1 MTLTGHQLL
10 GFGSSRQGDQEFR
23 GVDPRNG
30 ETFDPPFTDAT
41 DQEVDRALELASQAF
56 SAMSEIDRPSRAA
69 FLEQIGQNLLD
80 LGDGLID
87 RTSAETALPE
97 ARLQGERGRTVGQL
111 NSFAE
116 VVREGSYLGAR
127 IDHAQPDRQP
137 LPKPDIRR
145 MLVPVGPVAIF
156 GASNFPL
163 AFSVAGGDTASAL
176 AAGCPVVVKGHPNH
190 PGASEMVG
198 RAIVEAAE
206 KTGMP
211 EGIFSLVQ
219 GTGHGVGLALVRH
232 PATAAVGFTGSLR
245 GGRALFDAAAARP
258 LPIPVYAE
266 MGSTNPLFLLPD
278 KLEAEAEALADGLLG
293 SVTLGAGQF
302 CTNPGL
308 IFVVEGSAA
317 DRFID
322 RLTNQ
327 LGAAAAGTM
336 LHAGIRQAFDAGVE
350 TLAEFDGVEL
360 RARGGGSAAGPC
372 AACPALLVTDS
383 ATFRS
388 RAELRE
394 EVFGPATLV
403 VRCADE
409 SELCELAAGLEGQL
423 TATLHGLESD
433 LDRLPKLPRILQ
445 HKAGRVLLGGFPTG
459 VEVCP
464 SMQHGGPYPSTT
476 DPRSTSVGTA
486 AIDRWLRPV
495 AYQGFTQKMLPSEL
509 RDGNPDGILRLV
521 DGSWSRD

>member
-10 GFGSSRQGDQEFR
+10 GFDSSTEGDQTFR
-23 GVDPRNG
+23 GIDPRNG
-30 ETFDPPFTDAT
+30 EPLDPAFTDAT
-41 DQEVDRALELASQAF
+41 DREVDRALRLAGDAF
-56 SAMSEIDRPSRAA
+56 SAMSDIDRPARAA
-69 FLEQIGQNLLD
+69 FLEQIGQNLID
-80 LGDGLID
+80 LGDELID

-111 NSFAE
+111 NAFAE
-116 VVREGSYLGAR
+116 VVREGSYVGAR

-137 LPKPDIRR
+137 LPKPDVRR

-198 RAIVEAAE
+198 RAIVEAAR

-232 PATAAVGFTGSLR
+232 PTTAAVGFTGSLR

-258 LPIPVYAE
+258 VPVPVYAE

-278 KLEAEAEALADGLLG
+278 KLDADAEALADGLLG

-308 IFVVEGSAA
+308 VFVVEGSAA

-322 RLTNQ
+322 HLASRL
-327 LGAAAAGTM
+327 GESSEGTM
-336 LHAGIRQAFDAGVE
+336 LHAGIRQAFDTGVD
-350 TLAEFDGVEL
+350 TLASVDGVEL
-360 RARGGGSAAGPC
+360 KARGGSSDAGPC
-372 AACPALLVTDS
+372 AACPALLATDS

-388 RAELRE
+388 RPELKE

-409 SELCELAAGLEGQL
+409 SELYELAQGLEGQL
-423 TATLHGLESD
+423 TATVHGTESD
-433 LDRLPKLPRILQ
+433 LERLPKLTRILQ

-495 AYQGFTQKMLPSEL
+495 AYQGFPQSLLPSEL
-509 RDGNPDGILRLV
+509 RDGNPDGILRMV
-521 DGSWSRD
+521 DGSWSHD